1 MTESFENTNRPV
13 LLLVA
18 GAKGAI
24 GTTLAAATTA
34 GESSATVPWIA
45 PYLTTTPWRGFPGSG
60 RPDGFRMA
68 GWDLADGTL
77 GEAMARH
84 GVLPESVRRQ
94 VTASAEAGVVIRRP
108 PTTGLLTDR
117 IDRLAEEMAEDC
129 DRYPEA
135 SPVFINLLPAA
146 NGGDLG
152 DCADEAEV
160 TRRADPDRFPD
171 IAYVLAAIRAG
182 VPVVNF
188 TPNAVDVPAVT
199 SAAASAGVPIAG
211 RDGKTGQTYFKVVI
225 ASALKARGL
234 RVDGWYSLNILGNA
248 DGANLRDP
256 ACAREKLDNK
266 TRLLDDILGY
276 RVGEGY
282 DAPTHQ
288 VRIDYYPPRGDA
300 KEAWDVIDFTGL
312 FGLPMS
318 LRVNLQGRDSI
329 LAAPMIL
336 DLARWMAL
344 LKRSGRSGPVPELG
358 FFFKKPVGPQPPVT
372 FADQI
377 RSLDRLKTDCM
388 KGPETSR

>member
-1 MTESFENTNRPV
+1 MTDIHDDVNRPV

-24 GTTLAAATTA
+24 GSTLAAATAA
-34 GESSATVPWIA
+34 GESSATIPWIA
-45 PYLTTTPWRGFPGSG
+45 PYLTTGAGFPGSG

-68 GWDLADGTL
+68 GWDIADGSL

-84 GVLPESVRRQ
+84 GVLPESAREHL
-94 VTASAEAGVVIRRP
+94 AEAAGAGVDVRRP
-108 PTTGLLTDR
+108 PTSGPLADR
-117 IDRLAEEMAEDC
+117 IERLAGEMAEDC
-129 DRYPEA
+129 SRHPA
-135 SPVFINLLPAA
+135 ARPVFVNLLPAA
-146 NGGDLG
+146 NGADLG

-160 TRRADPDRFPD
+160 IRRADPDRFPD

-182 VPVVNF
+182 IPVVNF

-199 SAAASAGVPIAG
+199 RAAAAAGVPIAG

-266 TRLLDDILGY
+266 TRLLDEILGY

-300 KEAWDVIDFTGL
+300 KEAWDVIDFSGL

-344 LKRSGRSGPVPELG
+344 LKRRGRSGPVPELG
-358 FFFKKPVGPQPPVT
+358 FFFKKPVGPRPPVT

-377 RSLDRLKTDCM
+377 RSLDRLKTDCL
-388 KGPETSR
+388 KGPGTSK